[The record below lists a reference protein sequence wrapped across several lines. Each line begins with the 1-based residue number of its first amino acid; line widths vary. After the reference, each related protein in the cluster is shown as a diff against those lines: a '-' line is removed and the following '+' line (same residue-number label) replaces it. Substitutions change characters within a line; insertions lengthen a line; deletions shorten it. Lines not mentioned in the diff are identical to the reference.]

1 MDIKKNLQYSLFIVL
16 IIASFLFYYKY
27 FSEDIKKVEKN
38 ESENTVVEKNTEI
51 NLNSENK
58 NVIENLKYISE
69 DLLGNTYTVTAQSA
83 SLKED
88 KLNEVQLFEVNAK
101 IAREN
106 QETIYIYSK
115 TANYN
120 KINNNTVFKK
130 KVTVKYGNQ
139 IINSEILNLNF
150 KDNLIEILE
159 NVNYVS
165 EITKIK
171 ADKVE
176 IDLSNKKLK
185 NNYTLLWDMKSNEG
199 YINIVAVMQKYFDQS
214 ISGNWSYNP
223 ENYDEGEIP
232 LSIMAEDLLTT
243 YKLGWKTSYYQ
254 NTYDSKKDVE
264 EPVHP
269 IGWKD
274 DVPET
279 KTIMEKKDEEEC
291 ETCVI

>member
-1 MDIKKNLQYSLFIVL
+1 VDI
-16 IIASFLFYYKY
+16 
-27 FSEDIKKVEKN
+27 EKIEKS
-38 ESENTVVEKNTEI
+38 ESENVIIEKNTEN
-51 NLNSENK
+51 NLNSDNK
-58 NVIENLKYISE
+58 NIIENLKYISE

-83 SLKED
+83 TLKED

-101 IAREN
+101 IAQEN

-130 KVTVKYGNQ
+130 KVAVKYGNQ

-176 IDLSNKKLK
+176 IDLLNKKLK
-185 NNYTLLWDMKSNEG
+185 ISM
-199 YINIVAVMQKYFDQS
+199 IN
-214 ISGNWSYNP
+214 
-223 ENYDEGEIP
+223 
-232 LSIMAEDLLTT
+232 
-243 YKLGWKTSYYQ
+243 
-254 NTYDSKKDVE
+254 KKDKVS
-264 EPVHP
+264 
-269 IGWKD
+269 ITSKY
-274 DVPET
+274 
-279 KTIMEKKDEEEC
+279 
-291 ETCVI
+291 